1 METLEELLRAWRDAE
16 ARGDVAALDEL
27 LAADFRG
34 DGPLGFVLD
43 KDGWLDQFR
52 GGDLALEAFDWTV
65 TEVRSTASTAVAV
78 GIQTQTAQYLG
89 QDCSGEFVCT
99 LVAVRRSGHWTVTN
113 LQLGKRSPR
122 SLPAGCRPAH
132 PIQPHRPAFGCKSA
146 TWSMFRA
153 TSPPSLSR
161 IHSARSIRGEHQAM
175 ADNDNQGPNAAAG
188 PLVVSQTNPRY
199 FTTGSGNAVDRPV
212 VYLTGSHIWNNFHDG
227 LGPGGDCSETPEQND
242 YGAYLEFLKDHGH
255 NFIRLWRWEQF
266 KSQAAGGSF
275 HLCMTPQP
283 WPRTGPGVA
292 TDGEPKFDL
301 DRFDPAYFDRLRDR
315 VIAAGNEGIYVA
327 VMFFDGFGLH
337 LSVLPDNVEGHP
349 FHAANNINGIG
360 ITSIVDYQV
369 LPLEPRVLALQEAYI
384 QKVID
389 TVHDLPNVLYEVAN
403 ESSGDDAEVVQFPD
417 GSSIPTPI
425 GDSTQWQY
433 WVIDVVKQY
442 EQQQG
447 YDKHPIGMTM
457 QYPVPDQ
464 SKVNDPLFDSPA
476 DWISPGF
483 DDELFAESPEG
494 PVPASRWFTNPP
506 ASDGAKVVI
515 TDTDHYAAGMGDALW
530 AWKSFLRGQNPILM
544 DFGIVDVANPLDP
557 SLGVPSY
564 ESFEPARYAMGDTL
578 RFAQRMKL
586 IEMEPRDDLSSTR
599 YVLANPGEEYLVLQP
614 SQPADPFTVTL
625 EAGTYTTEWYS
636 VTSREIAD
644 TGKVTVDGDGSVSF
658 TVPFDEAGPAVLYL
672 TQAGR

>member
-16 ARGDVAALDEL
+16 ARRDVAALDEL

-122 SLPAGCRPAH
+122 SLPARLSPRP
-132 PIQPHRPAFGCKSA
+132 PDSA
-146 TWSMFRA
+146 T
-153 TSPPSLSR
+153 
-161 IHSARSIRGEHQAM
+161 SAS
-175 ADNDNQGPNAAAG
+175 
-188 PLVVSQTNPRY
+188 
-199 FTTGSGNAVDRPV
+199 
-212 VYLTGSHIWNNFHDG
+212 
-227 LGPGGDCSETPEQND
+227 
-242 YGAYLEFLKDHGH
+242 
-255 NFIRLWRWEQF
+255 
-266 KSQAAGGSF
+266 

-292 TDGEPKFDL
+292 ADGKPKFDL

-494 PVPASRWFTNPP
+494 RYLRPDGSRTRPP
-506 ASDGAKVVI
+506 A
-515 TDTDHYAAGMGDALW
+515 T
-530 AWKSFLRGQNPILM
+530 
-544 DFGIVDVANPLDP
+544 
-557 SLGVPSY
+557 
-564 ESFEPARYAMGDTL
+564 
-578 RFAQRMKL
+578 AQR
-586 IEMEPRDDLSSTR
+586 S
-599 YVLANPGEEYLVLQP
+599 
-614 SQPADPFTVTL
+614 
-625 EAGTYTTEWYS
+625 
-636 VTSREIAD
+636 
-644 TGKVTVDGDGSVSF
+644 
-658 TVPFDEAGPAVLYL
+658 
-672 TQAGR
+672 